1 MKLNNRII
9 KISVI
14 IALLFVISLYLT
26 SCKLWTVV
34 KLNEDNSDQEE
45 TVHLNEQQ
53 TDINSYVDSIW
64 ESKVVPYM
72 VERASEI
79 STVLN
84 ILKEDLDK
92 AGEKY
97 GIREYEIGTPWKFIV
112 KGQGKVISV
121 NTESRN
127 GTISI
132 DLPSYD
138 HQAELE
144 IQIGP
149 VFRGNLIR
157 DSLDFISFG
166 DFKNQIEFSKFGS
179 ALNDKVKEQVLSSF
193 NFEELTG
200 SEVNFIGVFTVE
212 TADILLTPVK
222 FEVIGGK

>member
-1 MKLNNRII
+1 
-9 KISVI
+9 
-14 IALLFVISLYLT
+14 
-26 SCKLWTVV
+26 
-34 KLNEDNSDQEE
+34 
-45 TVHLNEQQ
+45 
-53 TDINSYVDSIW
+53 
-64 ESKVVPYM
+64 VVPYM